1 MPAYTYVDQADR
13 IQSRIDPYD
22 TISVD
27 TEFMREKTFFAQ
39 LCLIQISTPD
49 EIFCVDPL
57 SGNELADFWTSLCAR
72 QWVAHSA
79 RQDIEVIYQ
88 SAGQMPKQ
96 LFDTQVAAGLLG
108 YQPQLG
114 YAGLVKELFDVELP
128 KTHTRAN
135 WARRPLPDEFLEYA
149 AEDVE
154 YLLPAC
160 EILTERLRDKG
171 RLEWAIYDSS
181 LLLDPTLY
189 EIDPSTAVQRLKGTR
204 NFRGARRAAAA
215 SLAAWRESE
224 ALERNLPRQ
233 WIIRDTV
240 LTDIAYRLPG
250 NQAELES
257 IEGLSAKVVQRAGA
271 EILQQVEAA
280 RAADPATAAPHRGN
294 SGPPD
299 EAQKAQLKAMQ
310 KLVAACASEL
320 GLAAETIASKKELTS
335 ILLSGNRESR
345 VFSGWRNDLI
355 GKRLLELL

>member
-224 ALERNLPRQ
+224 ALERNLP
-233 WIIRDTV
+233 
-240 LTDIAYRLPG
+240 G

>member
-13 IQSRIDPYD
+13 IRSRIDPYG

-57 SGNELADFWTSLCAR
+57 SGSELADFWTSLCGR

-135 WARRPLPDEFLEYA
+135 WARRPLPDEYLEYA

-171 RLEWAIYDSS
+171 RLEWAIYDSN
-181 LLLDPTLY
+181 LLLDPALY
-189 EIDPSTAVQRLKGTR
+189 EIDPTTAVQRLKGTR

-215 SLAAWRESE
+215 LLAAWRESE

-233 WIIRDTV
+233 WIIRDNV

-250 NQAELES
+250 TQAELEG
-257 IEGLSAKVVQRAGA
+257 IEGLPAKVVQRAGA
-271 EILQQVEAA
+271 EILQLVEAA
-280 RAADPATAAPHRGN
+280 RADETATTKPHSGN

-299 EAQKAQLKAMQ
+299 DTQKAQLKAMQ
-310 KLVAACASEL
+310 KRVAACASEL

-335 ILLSGNRESR
+335 ILLSGNRNSR

-355 GKRLLELL
+355 GARLLELL